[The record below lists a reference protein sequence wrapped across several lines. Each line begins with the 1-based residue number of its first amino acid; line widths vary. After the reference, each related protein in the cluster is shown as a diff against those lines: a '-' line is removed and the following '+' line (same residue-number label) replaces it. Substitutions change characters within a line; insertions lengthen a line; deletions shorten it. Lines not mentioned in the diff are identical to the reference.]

1 MVLQSTSG
9 NEFAGSR
16 LETSTKTSAKAG
28 KEAFGKRDVAVT
40 AYLFDSRLQSLKF
53 DSDHVGLNFRN
64 IAFHLNTVI
73 HILGGY
79 DYHIY
84 KERWSAGFQTDKEWG
99 TDFSYS
105 LSYKQKDEIGDARTN
120 WELNRH
126 FQFAL
131 LAKAYYATGEEKYA
145 KELEGLFLDWNKKIL
160 FSMVFLGLV

>member
-16 LETSTKTSAKAG
+16 LRLQQKHLQGQEKKL
-28 KEAFGKRDVAVT
+28 FGKRDVAVT

-53 DSDHVGLNFRN
+53 DPDHVGLNFRN

-84 KERWSAGFQTDKEWG
+84 KERWIAGFQTDKEWG
-99 TDFSYS
+99 RISA
-105 LSYKQKDEIGDARTN
+105 IP
-120 WELNRH
+120 
-126 FQFAL
+126 
-131 LAKAYYATGEEKYA
+131 
-145 KELEGLFLDWNKKIL
+145 
-160 FSMVFLGLV
+160 

>member
-1 MVLQSTSG
+1 MSKLQWYF
-9 NEFAGSR
+9 NR
-16 LETSTKTSAKAG
+16 LRAMNLPEVGWRLQQKHLQRQEK
-28 KEAFGKRDVAVT
+28 KLFGKRDVAVT

-99 TDFSYS
+99 D
-105 LSYKQKDEIGDARTN
+105 G
-120 WELNRH
+120 
-126 FQFAL
+126 FQ
-131 LAKAYYATGEEKYA
+131 
-145 KELEGLFLDWNKKIL
+145 LFLKL
-160 FSMVFLGLV
+160 